1 MPFNSG
7 RPLSANSWPN
17 IHERNCFMD
26 IRLLYSSARSARYR
40 FLATGPLVVFM
51 VAPVMRVDAQQ
62 LVPFGDVP
70 ATENFSE
77 AEIATRGQQQ
87 SRPLTYAPW
96 RKICFKATQEA
107 GSKMVCRTT
116 INGRWDTGQIALR
129 VDLIEREGD
138 PVARLQIL
146 VPPGSFL
153 QPGVKLAVDQGPPVQ
168 IPYVICL
175 TNGCVAGSVA
185 DASFIHNLE
194 TGQMLALETVN
205 SNVLGVTNS
214 VPLKDFAEVRQG
226 APAQIFQQRLE
237 GDWGAMGR

>member
-1 MPFNSG
+1 
-7 RPLSANSWPN
+7 
-17 IHERNCFMD
+17 MD
-26 IRLLYSSARSARYR
+26 IRHLYSPARSARCR
-40 FLATGPLVVFM
+40 FLVAGSLLVLMATQ
-51 VAPVMRVDAQQ
+51 VMRVDAQQ

-87 SRPLTYAPW
+87 GRPLTYAPW
-96 RKICFKATQEA
+96 RKVCFKATQEA

-116 INGRWDTGQIALR
+116 INGKWDTGQIAIR

-138 PVARLQIL
+138 PVARLQMF

-153 QPGVKLAVDQGPPVQ
+153 QPGIKLTVDKGAPMQ

-185 DASFIHNLE
+185 NAALIHDLE
-194 TGQMLALETVN
+194 SGQMLALETVN
-205 SNVLGVTNS
+205 SNVVGVTNS
-214 VPLKDFAEVRQG
+214 IPLNEFAKVHQG
-226 APAQIFQQRLE
+226 PAAQIFEQKLE
-237 GDWGAMGR
+237 GDWEH

>member
-1 MPFNSG
+1 
-7 RPLSANSWPN
+7 
-17 IHERNCFMD
+17 MD
-26 IRLLYSSARSARYR
+26 IRHLYPSARSARYR
-40 FLATGPLVVFM
+40 FLAAGSLVLLM
-51 VAPVMRVDAQQ
+51 ATPAMRVDAQQ

-87 SRPLTYAPW
+87 GRPLTYTPW
-96 RKICFKATQEA
+96 RKVCFKATQDA

-116 INGRWDTGQIALR
+116 INGKWDTGQIAIR

-138 PVARLQIL
+138 PVARLQMF

-153 QPGVKLAVDQGPPVQ
+153 QPGIKLTVGKGSPMQ

-185 DASFIHNLE
+185 NAALIHDLE
-194 TGQMLALETVN
+194 SGQMLALETVN
-205 SNVLGVTNS
+205 SNVVGVTNS
-214 VPLKDFAEVRQG
+214 IPLIEFAKVHQG
-226 APAQIFQQRLE
+226 APTQIFEQKLE
-237 GDWGAMGR
+237 GDWEH

>member
-1 MPFNSG
+1 
-7 RPLSANSWPN
+7 
-17 IHERNCFMD
+17 MD
-26 IRLLYSSARSARYR
+26 IRHLYSPARSARCR
-40 FLATGPLVVFM
+40 FLVAGSLLVLMATQ
-51 VAPVMRVDAQQ
+51 VMRVDAQQ

-87 SRPLTYAPW
+87 GRPLTYTPW
-96 RKICFKATQEA
+96 RKVCFKAIQDA

-116 INGRWDTGQIALR
+116 INGKWDTGQIAIR

-138 PVARLQIL
+138 PVARLQMF

-153 QPGVKLAVDQGPPVQ
+153 QPGIKLTVDKGAPIQ

-185 DASFIHNLE
+185 NAALIHDLE
-194 TGQMLALETVN
+194 SGQMLALETVN
-205 SNVLGVTNS
+205 SNVVGVTDS
-214 VPLKDFAEVRQG
+214 IPLNEFAKVRQG
-226 APAQIFQQRLE
+226 APAQIFEQRLE
-237 GDWGAMGR
+237 GDWEH